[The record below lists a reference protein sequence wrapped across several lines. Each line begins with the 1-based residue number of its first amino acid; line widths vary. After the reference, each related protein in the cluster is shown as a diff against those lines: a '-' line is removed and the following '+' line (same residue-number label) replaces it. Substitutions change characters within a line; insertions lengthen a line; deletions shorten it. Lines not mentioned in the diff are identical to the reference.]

1 MTSIRGHLGT
11 ILDNL
16 NRADALPELSPK
28 ERGRYVYL
36 TCPSCRQTTA
46 YISQQ
51 GYYIHCNR
59 KNNCGYIKGL
69 VEYISE
75 RDRTSEEDA
84 VRTLANITN
93 TQLPELSKEEKEK
106 YKELGERN
114 RLFTDILSIAKYSIW
129 LDIATPVREYL
140 NNRGYFDDE
149 IITMDFGFLPIISKL
164 KKKLKDNG
172 HSYLLVEETLKSFN
186 HNNPLLIPVYNPFG
200 ALDGFITRAVSP
212 DTTPKYLYSK
222 ELERGSYFFNFNE
235 SKREET
241 LIIVEGIIDAL
252 LLTQRG
258 IKGAVACGGDSPTDT
273 QISNALKYGKVKNV
287 ILCLDHDN
295 AGIKGTERAIELLKG
310 KDIHVYVANTSP
322 YKDPDELIKA
332 ESLESFN
339 KVIKQAESHTKWTAK
354 RIINKYDIT
363 TDIGREGALNEL
375 LKLEND
381 IIDPVE
387 SEYIINAITDNL
399 RYSREVLAD
408 KILTYHEKR
417 TKERQ
422 AEAYRELLKNAL
434 KLEKDSKFEELE
446 KTLSNGIAKISAIAV
461 SNIITPYPTEK
472 AVEDIKNRR
481 EGLETGY
488 SDIDK
493 FVTIP
498 NGAMTLVAG
507 RPSHCKTTLLLNL
520 LLNMVKRYP
529 DKSFYFF
536 SYEESKTALY
546 VKLINILSETIVSK
560 GLEFKNS
567 QQLEYYIKGG
577 QTQQQ
582 TINNALIT
590 YENYVKNG
598 RLWLVDKALSVDLL
612 AGTLENLTYDY
623 NMGGVFIDYAQR
635 IKYNGKYESERVK
648 IARISETL
656 RETATR
662 LDIPL
667 IVGTQL
673 NRENTKQK
681 PQLDNLKEAGNLE
694 EDANVVLGLYNWK
707 TAIDK
712 EKADEEIK
720 NGQTKINKLKNC
732 KGGDVK
738 IDTRAIDFEVHI
750 LKNRN
755 GAINET
761 ALLSFDAP
769 ILKIKDN
776 EVKSEEAPF

>member
-1 MTSIRGHLGT
+1 MINIRGHLGN

-16 NRADALPELSPK
+16 NRADALPELTPK

-36 TCPSCRQTTA
+36 TCPSCHQTTA

-59 KNNCGYIKGL
+59 KNNCGYVKGL

-75 RDRTSEEDA
+75 RDKISEEDA
-84 VRTLANITN
+84 VRTLAAITN
-93 TQLPELSKEEKEK
+93 TQLPELSEEDKEK
-106 YKELGERN
+106 YKEFRERE
-114 RLFTDILSIAKYSIW
+114 RLFSDILSIAKYGIW
-129 LDIATPVREYL
+129 LDIAAPVRDYL
-140 NNRGYFDDE
+140 NKRGYFDDE
-149 IITMDFGFLPIISKL
+149 IITMDFGFLPIISEL
-164 KKKLKDNG
+164 KKRLKDNG

-200 ALDGFITRAVSP
+200 ALDGFIARAVNS

-258 IKGAVACGGDSPTDT
+258 IKGAVACGGDSPTET
-273 QISNALKYGKVKNV
+273 QISNAIKYGKVKNV
-287 ILCLDHDN
+287 ILCLDHDS
-295 AGIKGTERAIELLKG
+295 AGIKGTERAIELLKE

-332 ESLESFN
+332 ESLESF
-339 KVIKQAESHTKWTAK
+339 KEVIKQAASQMKWIAK
-354 RIINKYDIT
+354 RIISKYDT
-363 TDIGREGALNEL
+363 ATDIGREGALNEL
-375 LKLEND
+375 LKLDND
-381 IIDPVE
+381 ITDPVE
-387 SEYIINAITDNL
+387 SEYIISAITDNL
-399 RYSREVLAD
+399 GYSRNVLAD

-417 TKERQ
+417 TKEKQ
-422 AEAYRELLKNAL
+422 AVAYRELLKNAL
-434 KLEKDSKFEELE
+434 QLEKDCKFEELE
-446 KTLSNGIAKISAIAV
+446 KTLSNGVAKVRAIAV
-461 SNIITPYPTEK
+461 SNIVTPYPTQK
-472 AVEDIKNRR
+472 AVEDIQNRR

-488 SDIDK
+488 TDIDK

-520 LLNMVKRYP
+520 MLNMVKKYP

-567 QQLEYYIKGG
+567 QQLEYYIKGA
-577 QTQQQ
+577 QTVHQ
-582 TINNALIT
+582 TINNALVA

-673 NRENTKQK
+673 NRENAKQK

-720 NGQTKINKLKNC
+720 NGQTKRNKLKNC
-732 KGGDVK
+732 KGEDVK
-738 IDTRAIDFEVHI
+738 IDPRAIDFEVHI

-769 ILKIKDN
+769 ILKIK
-776 EVKSEEAPF
+776 EAGVKSEEVPF